1 MLDPSTL
8 SCKGVFTRICVLYYL
23 GTILAVS
30 YLNVRLL
37 EFLGCYI
44 FNDNCV
50 SISSTPICGL
60 QIKGR
65 IGNLANYNHQ
75 FLEVDKSMGQASLEF

>member
-8 SCKGVFTRICVLYYL
+8 SGKGVFTRICVLYYL

-37 EFLGCYI
+37 EFLGCYSWYQSSSLSELGDRMGLI
-44 FNDNCV
+44 LNC
-50 SISSTPICGL
+50 GDE
-60 QIKGR
+60 GH
-65 IGNLANYNHQ
+65 N
-75 FLEVDKSMGQASLEF
+75 